1 MSNLIIWGKRSLIVA
16 LGPVVSLG
24 SRFLGN
30 VLLSRLLIPQEFG
43 TAVAISV
50 VLGLIGLVTDL
61 ALDRFVIVNSS
72 TQALAA
78 GQAIS
83 VIRGASL
90 ALVLF
95 FGAPFIAVMFKIPQF
110 TSSFAFAALFPFILG
125 FTHLGIAQMKKYH
138 NYTPSTVTGAIG
150 SIANL
155 TVTALLAVVL
165 RNHWALLAGF
175 LAEAT
180 AIVIVSHLLSR
191 TPYQWRTNKEMLRA
205 ALVFG
210 LPLTFNGFALA
221 TMSNLD
227 RVFVGSIFGVE
238 MLGRYAVILNM
249 GITPTSFILSIVGT
263 LGLPYLLSSRTG
275 ESSVSLE
282 KYRLLVLICS
292 ALATL
297 YGVWVVLTLDRLIP
311 LIFGST
317 FSVTPLEHALI
328 AGIAFL
334 RLQRA
339 ASTNYLLTTA
349 RTTELA
355 LLNLAAVCGLS
366 CGVAFSML
374 WPRLES
380 MMIGIIIGDFIVF
393 ALFFFLSSAR
403 TASYEPIILINS
415 AVAFATL
422 AITAGMLMW
431 TPQFTWQA
439 RGSIFVVG
447 FLGIWL
453 QWATGLRG
461 HVTLHLA
468 PKV

>member
-1 MSNLIIWGKRSLIVA
+1 
-16 LGPVVSLG
+16 
-24 SRFLGN
+24 
-30 VLLSRLLIPQEFG
+30 
-43 TAVAISV
+43 
-50 VLGLIGLVTDL
+50 
-61 ALDRFVIVNSS
+61 
-72 TQALAA
+72 
-78 GQAIS
+78 
-83 VIRGASL
+83 
-90 ALVLF
+90 
-95 FGAPFIAVMFKIPQF
+95 
-110 TSSFAFAALFPFILG
+110 
-125 FTHLGIAQMKKYH
+125 MKKYH

-150 SIANL
+150 SITNL

-165 RNHWALLAGF
+165 RNHWAILVGF

-191 TPYQWRTNKEMLRA
+191 TPYQWRTDKKMLRA

-210 LPLTFNGFALA
+210 LPLTFNGLALA

-249 GITPTSFILSIVGT
+249 GITPTGFILSIVGT

-275 ESSVSLE
+275 KSSVNLE

-297 YGVWVVLTLDRLIP
+297 YGVWVILTLDRLIP

-349 RTTELA
+349 RTRELA
-355 LLNLAAVCGLS
+355 LLNLAAVFGLICGI
-366 CGVAFSML
+366 AFSML
-374 WPRLES
+374 WPRLKS
-380 MMIGIIIGDFIVF
+380 MMIGIIIGDFVVF

-403 TASYEPIILINS
+403 IASYEPIILINS

-422 AITAGMLMW
+422 AITAGLLMW
-431 TPQFTWQA
+431 EPQFTWQA
-439 RGSIFVVG
+439 RGSIFVIG

-461 HVTLHLA
+461 QVTLHLA
-468 PKV
+468 PEV